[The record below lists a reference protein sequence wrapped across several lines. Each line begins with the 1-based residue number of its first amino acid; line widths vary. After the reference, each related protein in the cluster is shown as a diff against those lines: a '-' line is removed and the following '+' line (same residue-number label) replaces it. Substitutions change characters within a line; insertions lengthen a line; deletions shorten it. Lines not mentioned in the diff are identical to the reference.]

1 MGIINETEED
11 DFQNDNSNMIQ
22 SFSTPYSPSFYLNN
36 KIYDKNQTIQSVIG
50 ELLNEETDDKNLKDN
65 IVEKDDKDDKE
76 IEKLDNDSIHNLDN
90 TSFNSFKTSKT
101 NKNKK
106 ANNIISY
113 KDNKIYQ
120 QSKFIFQDNKEN
132 EKDNNKFNEN
142 KNENDNENDED
153 NTKNIPLIYKSSSLQ
168 KDIRTFYRFNNFLGE
183 GHFASVRTAYK
194 RREYPPHKLFA
205 VKSISLKKLT
215 ESEREDLIHE
225 VEIISHLEHPHIIKF
240 YETYHDQFYFHI
252 VTELCRGNNLNM
264 RLKKVKGRMKEEHV
278 KIIIMKILHAMN
290 YCHSFGVVHRDL
302 KPENIVFESPD
313 TEEEDDEEDEQNNNN
328 FNIKII
334 DFGLSILKNKT
345 EKLHTILGTPYYM
358 APEVLKGDYN
368 EKCDIWSIGA
378 ITYYL
383 LTGTEPFKGENTNKI
398 FARILYTEPDYNLD
412 KFRNISILAIDFIKK
427 CFEKEPDN
435 RFSAQEGL
443 THPWF
448 EPVFKKLHAPK
459 FLDDN
464 ILYNISTM
472 KKYSQLK
479 RLIMRYLVYN
489 MGHTELNVYKKA
501 FLAFDKYNSG
511 VITPD
516 ELKELFNI
524 YHKHLS
530 EEQIKNI
537 MSLSDDNNDFL
548 TYSEFII
555 CCLRVR
561 DFLTP
566 KKLFDAFLFFDID
579 NNNII
584 DSNDIYLTLLRW
596 GKDVT
601 DKNDIENIIFLGT
614 KKKHQNLDL
623 NSFIEVFSDEIN
635 KNEFMTQINKMK
647 EEMKESKETKENKDN
662 SLNLRYKIDIH

>member
-11 DFQNDNSNMIQ
+11 DFQNGNSKIIE
-22 SFSTPYSPSFYLNN
+22 SFSSPYSPSFYLNN
-36 KIYDKNQTIQSVIG
+36 KIYNKNQTIQSVI
-50 ELLNEETDDKNLKDN
+50 EEILNEKKDEKNIKEINYDSNNKINNETINNNKTNSKDN
-65 IVEKDDKDDKE
+65 
-76 IEKLDNDSIHNLDN
+76 
-90 TSFNSFKTSKT
+90 
-101 NKNKK
+101 
-106 ANNIISY
+106 
-113 KDNKIYQ
+113 Q
-120 QSKFIFQDNKEN
+120 QSKFILKDSKEN
-132 EKDNNKFNEN
+132 EKDNNSN
-142 KNENDNENDED
+142 KNNENDED
-153 NTKNIPLIYKSSSLQ
+153 NTRNIPLIYKSSSLQ
-168 KDIRTFYRFNNFLGE
+168 KDIRFFYTFKDFLGE

-194 RREYPPHKLFA
+194 KREYSSHKLFA

-215 ESEREDLIHE
+215 EKEREDLIHE

-252 VTELCRGNNLNM
+252 VTELCRGNNLSM
-264 RLKKVKGRMKEEHV
+264 RLKKIGGRMKEEQV
-278 KIIIMKILHAMN
+278 RIIIMKVLHAMN

-302 KPENIVFESPD
+302 KPENIVFESPN
-313 TEEEDDEEDEQNNNN
+313 TEDEDDELDEHNNNTY
-328 FNIKII
+328 NIKII
-334 DFGLSILKNKT
+334 DFGLSTLKNKT

-383 LTGTEPFKGENTNKI
+383 LTGTEPFKGETSNKI
-398 FARILYTEPDYNLD
+398 FAKILFTEPDYNPD
-412 KFRNISILAIDFIKK
+412 KFRNVSPLAIDFIKK
-427 CFEKEPDN
+427 CFMKEPDN
-435 RFSAQEGL
+435 RFSTQEGL

-448 EPVFKKLHAPK
+448 EPVFKKLYAPK
-459 FLDDN
+459 YLDDN
-464 ILYNISTM
+464 LLYNISTM
-472 KKYSQLK
+472 KKYSHLK

-489 MGHTELNVYKKA
+489 MGHTELSVYKKA

-516 ELKELFNI
+516 ELKRLFNI
-524 YHKHLS
+524 YHKPLS
-530 EEQIKNI
+530 DEQIKNI

-555 CCLRVR
+555 CCLRIR

-584 DSNDIYLTLLRW
+584 DADDIYFTLLRW

-601 DKNDIENIIFLGT
+601 DKNNIENIIFLGT
-614 KKKHQNLDL
+614 KKKYQELDL
-623 NSFIEVFSDEIN
+623 SSFIDIFSDDID
-635 KNEFMTQINKMK
+635 KNEFISKINKMK
-647 EEMKESKETKENKDN
+647 EEMKENKDN
-662 SLNLRYKIDIH
+662 KDNNLNIKLICS